1 MMKAWVIQMENFV
14 QEIFSL
20 IPALHFDCDLLLSVA
35 KLYVALFL
43 LELPIKT
50 FLFLELHLPF
60 FRTKFGRHQLAI
72 LICPLMSS
80 NNVHLLDLQLCLM
93 V

>member
-1 MMKAWVIQMENFV
+1 
-14 QEIFSL
+14 
-20 IPALHFDCDLLLSVA
+20 
-35 KLYVALFL
+35 
-43 LELPIKT
+43 
-50 FLFLELHLPF
+50 LELHLPF